1 LTPNFQISNPS
12 QGVISKSAFI
22 VGEIFNSRNYV
33 RQVLASIAKMTDD
46 LLLVSSCRVHNSN
59 SNSNSSNGLSVAGL
73 MEQVGKTTLAF
84 CAILSRGYYKT
95 FYDCNFGIFVI
106 S

>member
-1 LTPNFQISNPS
+1 
-12 QGVISKSAFI
+12 VISKSAFI

-59 SNSNSSNGLSVAGL
+59 SSNGLSVAGL
-73 MEQVGKTTLAF
+73 MEQVGENLPCFLRHFTQGPVL
-84 CAILSRGYYKT
+84 
-95 FYDCNFGIFVI
+95 
-106 S
+106 